1 MFFHLCYYFVGR
13 LKYACLNNFIANL
26 FRGEIMEYDNFKDN
40 LKKGLSKY
48 NINLNNKIIAIIFK
62 VLSDLDII
70 S

>member
-1 MFFHLCYYFVGR
+1 
-13 LKYACLNNFIANL
+13 
-26 FRGEIMEYDNFKDN
+26 MEYDNFKDN